1 MWVRRI
7 KVSGLAL
14 VASSLIALAGCGT
27 VESKAIE
34 IGSTDVVSSNVT
46 ATQEPLYSKVIA
58 LANGSAEIIDALGL
72 KRIII
77 GRDIASTDES
87 LKSIPVVT
95 SGHQLVAEKII
106 ALNPDL
112 VIIDSS
118 VGPTQAIETIKE
130 AGVRVVVIQ
139 EVWEVNAITSKVREV
154 ATAIGV
160 VETGEALV
168 REINRA
174 ISTASQKVTGSPR
187 IAFLYLRG
195 GNSIYLLGGKG
206 SGADSMLA
214 AIGAIDVGATPG
226 STPFAALTSE
236 SLVAKKPDIILVMS
250 KGLESVG
257 GVSGLSA
264 LPGVA
269 QTPAGKSGRVIAVDD
284 SLLLSFGP
292 RTPALLDAL
301 AQAINEVRR

>member
-1 MWVRRI
+1 MEKR
-7 KVSGLAL
+7 VSRSR
-14 VASSLIALAGCGT
+14 VIALLAIALLGLSSCGSAST
-27 VESKAIE
+27 SVIE
-34 IGSTDVVSSNVT
+34 ISSADVSSSQVT
-46 ATQEPLYSKVIA
+46 GSEVPRYTRVIA
-58 LANGSAEIIDALGL
+58 LANGSAEIIDSMGL

-87 LKSIPVVT
+87 LKSIPIVT

-106 ALNPDL
+106 SLNPDL

-118 VGPTQAIETIKE
+118 VGPVQAIDAVK
-130 AGVRVVVIQ
+130 ASGVRVVTIK
-139 EVWEVNAITSKVREV
+139 EVWEVTGISSKVREI
-154 ATAIGV
+154 ATALGV
-160 VETGEALV
+160 SATGESLV
-168 REINRA
+168 QEIESA
-174 ISTASQKVTGSPR
+174 ISAASKKVTDSPR
-187 IAFLYLRG
+187 IVFLYLRG

-206 SGADSMLA
+206 SGADSMLS
-214 AIGAIDVGATPG
+214 AIGAIDVGAVSG

-236 SLVAKKPDIILVMS
+236 SLVAKRPDIILVMT

-257 GVSGLSA
+257 GVSGLTA

-292 RTPALLDAL
+292 RTPALLEAL
-301 AQAINEVRR
+301 ASAINEVRR

>member
-1 MWVRRI
+1 MWGKRSI
-7 KVSGLAL
+7 IAGLSLAAIL
-14 VASSLIALAGCGT
+14 TLSSCGS
-27 VESKAIE
+27 VGNSAIE
-34 IGSTDVVSSNVT
+34 IKSTSVLSSQVKGSD
-46 ATQEPLYSKVIA
+46 EPSYTRVIA
-58 LANGSAEIIDALGL
+58 LANGSAEIIDSLGL

-87 LKSIPVVT
+87 LKSIPIVT

-106 ALNPDL
+106 SLNPDL

-118 VGPTQAIETIKE
+118 VGPSQAIAAIKS
-130 AGVRVVVIQ
+130 AGVRVISIN
-139 EVWEVNAITSKVREV
+139 EVWDVAAISSKVREI

-160 VETGEALV
+160 PATGELLV
-168 REINRA
+168 EEIEGA
-174 ISTASQKVTGSPR
+174 IKVASKKVADSPR

-206 SGADSMLA
+206 SGADSMLE
-214 AIGAIDVGATPG
+214 AIGAIDVGAVKG

-236 SLVAKKPDIILVMS
+236 SLVAKRPDIILVMS

-257 GVSGLSA
+257 GVEGLVA

-269 QTPAGKSGRVIAVDD
+269 QTPAGQSARVIAVDD

-292 RTPALLDAL
+292 RTPALLAAL
-301 AQAINEVRR
+301 ATAINEVRK